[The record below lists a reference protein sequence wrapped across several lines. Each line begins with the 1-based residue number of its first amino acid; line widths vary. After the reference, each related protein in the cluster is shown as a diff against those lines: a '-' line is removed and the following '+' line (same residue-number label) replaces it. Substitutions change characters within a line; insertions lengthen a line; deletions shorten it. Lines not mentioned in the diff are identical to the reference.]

1 MKQFNG
7 YQGVFV
13 HVNNCLYVSNY
24 HELSRLAFI
33 IINPTSPHQLEFYEK
48 TSTGTSHFC
57 YGLFRMGALISLT
70 SLTQLTQMSEMM
82 KRRLE
87 MMRLKFLRMR
97 VINQRKKSRKVIT
110 MERKAMRR

>member
-1 MKQFNG
+1 M
-7 YQGVFV
+7 
-13 HVNNCLYVSNY
+13 
-24 HELSRLAFI
+24 
-33 IINPTSPHQLEFYEK
+33 
-48 TSTGTSHFC
+48 
-57 YGLFRMGALISLT
+57 MGALISLT

-97 VINQRKKSRKVIT
+97 VINQRKKLRKVIA